1 MHPRAREDPGSA
13 PTSRRQALRAAG
25 TVGALGVVGAGGYVA
40 SRWAGPAADPHTV
53 ISLYSQTVAYDADQ
67 SRVLVRTPESVSE
80 LLPGTRLHSDLAA
93 SSPAVRRAHEF
104 WDGTSSWRS
113 RVATAQEEHEVHS
126 DLPDLADL
134 AGSALRDLWVLADD
148 LPAPVAGWSTS
159 WRYIWPRDAAFCAVA
174 LARIGHVHRAIAVL
188 TYLQSIQADD
198 GWFEARYALGTDRAP
213 DDRDRQ
219 FDGTGLVLWAL
230 SEVAQTVP
238 DADRPQLLDD
248 LAPLIGTTR
257 DALLRET
264 HDGTEMP
271 PATPDYW
278 EVRERSV
285 TLGLMA
291 STLAGLRASSELT
304 GTNRDR
310 KAAGA
315 FSSVLTET
323 FGAHGYQRYRRRG
336 GSDSALA
343 FLDATGC
350 HGVASAQQLLD
361 LRQELARPGGGIA
374 PGASWREDGV
384 SWTPSTSLLALA
396 LARAGESEA
405 ALEILGWLAAHRTDA
420 GSLPEKVLF
429 DGRPAAVAPLAWT
442 AANVLLTIDAL
453 AST

>member
-1 MHPRAREDPGSA
+1 MHPRAREDPGSSH
-13 PTSRRQALRAAG
+13 TSRRQALRAAG
-25 TVGALGVVGAGGYVA
+25 TVGALGVVGTGGYLTYRLAV
-40 SRWAGPAADPHTV
+40 PATDPRTV
-53 ISLYSQTVAYDADQ
+53 ISLYSQTVAYAANQ
-67 SRVLVRTPESVSE
+67 SRVLVRTPESMSE
-80 LLPGTRLHSDLAA
+80 LLPGTRLHSGLPT
-93 SSPAVRRAHEF
+93 SSPVLRRAHDF
-104 WDGTSSWRS
+104 WEGTASWRS
-113 RVATAQEEHEVHS
+113 RVDEAQEGHEMRAV
-126 DLPDLADL
+126 LRDL

-174 LARIGHVHRAIAVL
+174 LARVGHVDRAIGVL
-188 TYLQSIQADD
+188 THLQSIQAED
-198 GWFEARYALGTDRAP
+198 GWFEARYAPGTDRAP
-213 DDRDRQ
+213 DGRDRQ

-230 SEVAQTVP
+230 SEVARTVP
-238 DADRPQLLDD
+238 DADRPQLLEDF
-248 LAPLIGTTR
+248 APLISTTR

-264 HDGTEMP
+264 QDGTEMP
-271 PATPDYW
+271 PVSPDYW
-278 EVRERSV
+278 EVRERAV

-291 STLAGLRASSELT
+291 SALAGLRAVGELT
-304 GTNRDR
+304 GDD
-310 KAAGA
+310 KDQEAARS
-315 FSSVLTET
+315 FSAVLTDS
-323 FGAHGYQRYRRRG
+323 FGAHGFQRYRRRG

-343 FLDATGC
+343 VLDATGC

-396 LARAGESEA
+396 LARAGEVDA

-442 AANVLLTIDAL
+442 AANVLLTLDAL